1 MNIEVDL
8 DTDSGRFLNAGAAVC
23 LCGFLILWQG
33 LIESRKSLGS

>member
-23 LCGFLILWQG
+23 LCGFFDFMAG
-33 LIESRKSLGS
+33 AY